1 MNAVTIIEAA
11 HRFEPKARRKPAPAG
26 FAEVFIRWGWRGV
39 ETTYGAHTRCNKRW
53 VAECGGDAL
62 KARRR
67 WYEARLREVKNDR
80 AA

>member
-1 MNAVTIIEAA
+1 MNAITVIEAA
-11 HRFEPKARRKPAPAG
+11 DLFEHRPRRKPPPPG

-53 VAECGGDAL
+53 VQECGGEAL
-62 KARRR
+62 KALRRI
-67 WYEARLREVKNDR
+67 YEARLREVKHDR